1 MLDNGHWEDMNFKVF
16 TFLIQKK
23 VISVVKYVGEM
34 KLSR

>member
-1 MLDNGHWEDMNFKVF
+1 MLYYGHWEDMNFKMF

-23 VISVVKYVGEM
+23 VISVVKYAGEM